1 MSLSSWRWWY
11 ENFRYSALFQTF
23 FYYFIS
29 KNNMLKNNNVK
40 PPIHKNVRK
49 PSPQNV
55 RKSSHHK
62 VDNKLAVLRL
72 PTQDELPC
80 EDGTHKETE
89 QHRLQMELLIN
100 SLKPW
105 LAKHEGGYVN
115 GNMFI
120 YFSPK
125 QVRSQYFKGPDV
137 FVVRNV
143 SSEWRKSWVVW
154 DECKG
159 PDIVIELL
167 SESTA
172 DIDKG
177 EKKTIYQNK
186 LKVPEYYWFD
196 PLNSKDWAGFIL
208 KHGVYQ
214 EIPVDDQNRLISK
227 ELGLALT
234 RWHGVYQGGTATWLR
249 WETLDGELLPT
260 PQEIAELAEKR
271 AEAETKRA
279 DAAEQK
285 ADIAKQ
291 KADIAKQEADA
302 VKQEA
307 DAAKQKAEAAYAE
320 IARLKALLT
329 EKM

>member
-1 MSLSSWRWWY
+1 MSSWRWWY
-11 ENFRYSALFQTF
+11 ENFRDSARFQTF
-23 FYYFIS
+23 FYFIS
-29 KNNMLKNNNVK
+29 KNNMLKTNYVK

-49 PSPQNV
+49 PS
-55 RKSSHHK
+55 HHCSYK

-72 PTQDELPC
+72 PTQDELSC
-80 EDGTHKETE
+80 EDDTHKETE

-177 EKKTIYQNK
+177 DKKTIYQDK

-208 KHGVYQ
+208 KHGVYE
-214 EIPVDDQNRLISK
+214 EIPVDDKNRLISK

-279 DAAEQK
+279 DAAEQ
-285 ADIAKQ
+285 
-291 KADIAKQEADA
+291 EADA